1 MRAWLAIAARK
12 AIGLA
17 ILSHKLFCI
26 YEKVFLTLPITLGHC
41 VDMKSERSTDN
52 RDIKSRSQSL
62 DRGLQVLEMLAASD
76 TELGVRDLAREL
88 GIAKSIVQRLLNTL
102 VDRAFI
108 EQEPQSRK
116 YRIGSKSF
124 EIGAGFT
131 RSGSLAEI
139 CLPELEKMAKAHQLN
154 CYLGILRDSEALY
167 LATIQGSGPIAI
179 QVSPG
184 DRIALHTTAL
194 GKALL
199 LDMSDA
205 EIRNLLTASR
215 LTRRTAS
222 TKVSVPA
229 LIAEIRKAEKHGY
242 TLSLGENIIGIY
254 SFGAP
259 IRDKTGRIVAAI
271 SGALPQAMMQ
281 RKALPQLGEAVAAI
295 AERISQRL
303 GASSRNLAASSRT
316 PAAAKFV
323 PAAGR
328 A

>member
-1 MRAWLAIAARK
+1 
-12 AIGLA
+12 
-17 ILSHKLFCI
+17 
-26 YEKVFLTLPITLGHC
+26 
-41 VDMKSERSTDN
+41 MKTERSTDN

-62 DRGLQVLEMLAASD
+62 DRGLQVLETLAAMDS
-76 TELGVRDLAREL
+76 EMGVRDLAREL

-102 VDRAFI
+102 SDRAFI
-108 EQEPQSRK
+108 EQDAQSRK

-139 CLPELEKMAKAHQLN
+139 CLPELEKLSKAHQLN

-167 LATIQGSGPIAI
+167 IATIQGSGPIAI

-199 LDMSDA
+199 IDMTDA
-205 EIRNLLTASR
+205 EIRTLLSASR
-215 LTRRTAS
+215 LMRRTAS

-229 LIAEIRKAEKHGY
+229 LIAEIRKAEKAGY
-242 TLSLGENIIGIY
+242 ALSLGENIIGIY

-259 IRDKTGRIVAAI
+259 IRDNTGRIVAAI
-271 SGALPQAMMQ
+271 SGALPQALMQ
-281 RKALPQLGEAVAAI
+281 RKSLPLLGEAVAAV

-303 GASSRNLAASSRT
+303 GASSRQIQANQ
-316 PAAAKFV
+316 
-323 PAAGR
+323 R
-328 A
+328 AQANQRVLGAPIPTRPKQGAIQ

>member
-1 MRAWLAIAARK
+1 
-12 AIGLA
+12 
-17 ILSHKLFCI
+17 
-26 YEKVFLTLPITLGHC
+26 
-41 VDMKSERSTDN
+41 MKSERSTDI

-62 DRGLQVLEMLAASD
+62 DRGLQVLETLAATD

-102 VDRAFI
+102 SDRAFI
-108 EQEPQSRK
+108 EQDAQSRK

-139 CLPELEKMAKAHQLN
+139 CLPELEKLSKAHQLN
-154 CYLGILRDSEALY
+154 CYVGILRDSEALY
-167 LATIQGSGPIAI
+167 IATIQGSGPIAI

-199 LDMSDA
+199 IDMSDA
-205 EIRNLLTASR
+205 EIRALLSASR

-229 LIAEIRKAEKHGY
+229 LIAEIRKAEKAGY
-242 TLSLGENIIGIY
+242 ALSLGENIIGIY

-271 SGALPQAMMQ
+271 SGALPQALMQ
-281 RKALPQLGEAVAAI
+281 RKSLPQLGEAVAAV

-303 GASSRNLAASSRT
+303 GASSRQIQANQRAQAGQRVLGASIPTR
-316 PAAAKFV
+316 PKQGAIL
-323 PAAGR
+323 
-328 A
+328 